1 MSINTDNYRFV
12 QLASLALLA
21 LFISGSADVSAY
33 EEKQVR
39 KVNKRVWSIIRG
51 KVVLDKS
58 AYSVKRV
65 RITTPKV
72 ELIKPPPPDEKERIP
87 AEKLRGMVPS
97 SLEYK
102 KKINKKKEL
111 SIYASSSK
119 GSAKSIHEN
128 NLQTSKFCS
137 TATASSFCLR
147 EDKPN
152 TPYIGQ
158 LPKQKLRKIDY
169 SDRNTYNKIRESIE
183 FVEELVKQSNY

>member
-87 AEKLRGMVPS
+87 AEKLRGMVRS
-97 SLEYK
+97 SLDYK
-102 KKINKKKEL
+102 KKINEKKEL
-111 SIYASSSK
+111 SKYTSSSK

-169 SDRNTYNKIRESIE
+169 SDRNTYNKIQESIE

>member
-87 AEKLRGMVPS
+87 AEKLRGMVRS
-97 SLEYK
+97 SLDYK
-102 KKINKKKEL
+102 KKINEKKEL
-111 SIYASSSK
+111 SKYTSSAK
-119 GSAKSIHEN
+119 GSAKSIHKN
-128 NLQTSKFCS
+128 NRETNKFCS
-137 TATASSFCLR
+137 TATASSYCLR
-147 EDKPN
+147 EAEAH
-152 TPYIGQ
+152 TPYIGE

-169 SDRNTYNKIRESIE
+169 SDRNTYNKIQQSIE

>member
-12 QLASLALLA
+12 QLASLALLT
-21 LFISGSADVSAY
+21 LFFSSSADVSAY
-33 EEKQVR
+33 EEQQVR
-39 KVNKRVWSIIRG
+39 KVNKRVWSIIKG

-152 TPYIGQ
+152 TPYFGESS
-158 LPKQKLRKIDY
+158 KKKSRKIDY
-169 SDRNTYNKIRESIE
+169 SDRNTYNKIQQSIE

>member
-21 LFISGSADVSAY
+21 LFISSSADVSAY

-87 AEKLRGMVPS
+87 AEKLRGMVRS
-97 SLEYK
+97 SLDYK
-102 KKINKKKEL
+102 IKLNKKKEL
-111 SIYASSSK
+111 SKYASSTK

-128 NLQTSKFCS
+128 NSETNKFCS
-137 TATASSFCLR
+137 TATASSYCLR
-147 EDKPN
+147 EAEAH
-152 TPYIGQ
+152 TPYIGE
-158 LPKQKLRKIDY
+158 LPNKKLRKIDY
-169 SDRNTYNKIRESIE
+169 SDRNTYNKIQQSIE

>member
-87 AEKLRGMVPS
+87 AEKLRGMVRS
-97 SLEYK
+97 SLDYK
-102 KKINKKKEL
+102 IKLNKKKEL
-111 SIYASSSK
+111 SKYTSSAK
-119 GSAKSIHEN
+119 GSAKSIHKN
-128 NLQTSKFCS
+128 NSETNKFCS
-137 TATASSFCLR
+137 TATASSYCLR
-147 EDKPN
+147 EAEAH
-152 TPYIGQ
+152 TPYIGE
-158 LPKQKLRKIDY
+158 LPKKKLRKIDY
-169 SDRNTYNKIRESIE
+169 SDRNTYNKIQQSIE

>member
-87 AEKLRGMVPS
+87 AEKLRGMVRS
-97 SLEYK
+97 SLDYK
-102 KKINKKKEL
+102 KKLNEKKEL
-111 SIYASSSK
+111 SKYTSSAK
-119 GSAKSIHEN
+119 GSAKSIHKN
-128 NLQTSKFCS
+128 NSETNKFCS
-137 TATASSFCLR
+137 TATASSYCLR
-147 EDKPN
+147 EAEAH
-152 TPYIGQ
+152 TPYIGE

-169 SDRNTYNKIRESIE
+169 SDRNTYNKIQQSIE